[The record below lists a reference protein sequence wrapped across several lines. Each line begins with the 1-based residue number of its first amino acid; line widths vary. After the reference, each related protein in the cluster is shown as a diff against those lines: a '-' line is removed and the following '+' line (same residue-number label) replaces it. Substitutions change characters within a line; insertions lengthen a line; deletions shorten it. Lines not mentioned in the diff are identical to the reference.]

1 MIYLKKIK
9 IGEQKMKKSINAW
22 TFPGSYTFDEVLEAA
37 KKAGF
42 DAVEFNLDKVGV
54 DSKHAFTLETDEEQ
68 IKAVAKKARQLCIKL
83 VSVSSSLHNGIWS
96 QTDPETVK
104 YREKVLKKQLRIA
117 QLLGADAILL
127 VPGGMK
133 DGMLL
138 SEARANSVAS
148 LKGMISIIK
157 ESGITVGLE
166 NVWNG
171 FFLSPYDM
179 VSFLKELDSDAFALY
194 FDLGNMVAF
203 SNSEYWC
210 DIVAPYI
217 TKIHIKDYKRAGGIN
232 SGGKFCQLLE
242 GDLDFKAA
250 MRILKKNGFDG
261 YMTAEVSK
269 SDPNMSDSDYFA
281 SISAAEDVIAGYYEE
296 A

>member
-1 MIYLKKIK
+1 
-9 IGEQKMKKSINAW
+9 MKKSINAW
-22 TFPGSYTFDEVLEAA
+22 TFPPEYTFTEVLEAA
-37 KKAGF
+37 KTAGF
-42 DAVEFNLDKVGV
+42 DAVEFNLDAIGV
-54 DSKHAFTLETDEEQ
+54 SSKHAFTLESDESLIAE
-68 IKAVAKKARQLCIKL
+68 VSEKARELGIKL

-96 QTDPETVK
+96 KTDEKTAQ
-104 YREKVLKKQLRIA
+104 YREAVLKKQLSIA
-117 QLLGADAILL
+117 KILGADAILL
-127 VPGGMK
+127 VPGGMS

-138 SEARANSVAS
+138 DEARKNSLIS
-148 LKGMISIIK
+148 LKKMIPMIK
-157 ESGITVGLE
+157 ESGVTVGLE

-217 TKIHIKDYKRAGGIN
+217 TKIHIKDYKRNGGIN

-242 GDLDFKAA
+242 GDLDFKTA
-250 MRILKKNGFDG
+250 MAVLKKHGFDG
-261 YMTAEVSK
+261 YMTAEVGK
-269 SDPNMSDSDYFA
+269 SDPEMSYRDYFK
-281 SISAAEDVIAGYYEE
+281 SISDAEDIISKYYDE

>member
-1 MIYLKKIK
+1 
-9 IGEQKMKKSINAW
+9 MKKSINAW
-22 TFPGSYTFDEVLEAA
+22 TFPPEYTFTEVLEAA
-37 KKAGF
+37 KAAGF
-42 DAVEFNLDKVGV
+42 DAVEFNLDAVGNN
-54 DSKHAFTLETDEEQ
+54 SKHAFSLESSDEL
-68 IKAVAKKARQLCIKL
+68 IKEVADKATELGVKV
-83 VSVSSSLHNGIWS
+83 VSISSSLHSGMWA
-96 QTDPETVK
+96 QTDPETAV
-104 YREKVLKKQLRIA
+104 YREQVLKKQLRIA
-117 QLLGADAILL
+117 QLFGADAILL

-133 DGMLL
+133 NGMLL
-138 SEARANSVAS
+138 DEAWKNSVAS
-148 LKGMISIIK
+148 LKKMIPVIK

-179 VSFLKELDSDAFALY
+179 VRFLKELDSDAFALY

-217 TKIHIKDYKRAGGIN
+217 TKIHIKDYKRNGGIN

-242 GDLDFKAA
+242 GDLDFKTA
-250 MRILKKNGFDG
+250 MAVLKKHGFDG

-269 SDPNMSDSDYFA
+269 SDPEMSYPDYFK
-281 SISAAEDVIAGYYEE
+281 SISDAEDIIAKYYDE

>member
-1 MIYLKKIK
+1 
-9 IGEQKMKKSINAW
+9 MKKSINAW
-22 TFPGSYTFDEVLEAA
+22 TFPPEYTFTEVLEAA
-37 KKAGF
+37 KTAGF
-42 DAVEFNLDKVGV
+42 DAVEFNLDAIGV
-54 DSKHAFTLETDEEQ
+54 SSKHAFTLESDESLIAE
-68 IKAVAKKARQLCIKL
+68 VSEKARELGIKL

-96 QTDPETVK
+96 KTDEKTAQ
-104 YREKVLKKQLRIA
+104 YREAVLKKQLSIA
-117 QLLGADAILL
+117 KILGADAILL
-127 VPGGMK
+127 VPGGMS

-138 SEARANSVAS
+138 DEARKNSLTS
-148 LKGMISIIK
+148 LKKMIPMIK
-157 ESGITVGLE
+157 ESGVTVGLE

-217 TKIHIKDYKRAGGIN
+217 TKIHIKDYKRNGGIN

-250 MRILKKNGFDG
+250 MKVLKQHGFDG
-261 YMTAEVSK
+261 YMTAEVGK
-269 SDPNMSDSDYFA
+269 SDPQMSYPDYFK
-281 SISAAEDVIAGYYEE
+281 SISDAEDIISKYYDE